1 MCLLS
6 DFAYAVITDPQ
17 IGRIPGRRAFAGT
30 AEHAHG
36 RHALYAAGQSWKV
49 AVPSGLEIEIRYTG
63 TLMRSSSTDGHRK
76 ALLLLPRRLPG

>member
-6 DFAYAVITDPQ
+6 DFAYVVITDPQ
-17 IGRIPGRRAFAGT
+17 IGRTPGRRAFAGT

-36 RHALYAAGQSWKV
+36 VMRYAAGQTWKV
-49 AVPSGLEIEIRYTG
+49 AVPSGLEVEIRYAG
-63 TLMRSSSTDGHRK
+63 TLMRSSSTDGHRE